1 MLDTPICNRPFV
13 GKRDK
18 VFMDGVPSSVKK
30 WLINAYQNDG
40 CSQKSILLSFLEFI
54 TVKFSKLF
62 YIREILYPLNYFA
75 LPFVKVNAFE
85 TLFWLHTFL

>member
-1 MLDTPICNRPFV
+1 MLDTPCNRPFV

-54 TVKFSKLF
+54 TTKFSKVF
-62 YIREILYPLNYFA
+62 YTRESLYTLNYFT
-75 LPFVKVNAFE
+75 LPFPKVNALE
-85 TLFWLHTFL
+85 T